1 MYLYALKMLFG
12 DKVKYTGLIIGIA
25 FSTMLICQQASIL
38 SGLII
43 KTSAFIDEFDGY
55 NVWVVNPGTRFTE
68 DGFAIGRNVLWEVKS
83 IDGVKVAKGI
93 FKRPVQI
100 KKGDQYQSGILIGMT
115 DDGSHPHGIAQSM
128 LDRGLVIET
137 KSLKIHS
144 GDDVYLENARLPV
157 SGTYPAQARF
167 FWEPVFYTAHENI
180 QLSMGIDGFTYIAVN
195 APDPLRVISEI
206 GSKTGLKA
214 MTAEEFREMN
224 SGYVMRETGIVTNF
238 AIAVALGF
246 VIGIIVT
253 GQTFYNFTLD
263 NLRYYGAMKA
273 MGVDHGTLAGM
284 VIIQALT
291 AALLGFAIGLGCAKA
306 CGYLILSMGL
316 AFDLNELIA
325 ATCLAAILGVSLF
338 AALLSMWRVFRV
350 DPAVVFKG

>member
-1 MYLYALKMLFG
+1 MYIYALKMLFG
-12 DKVKYTGLIIGIA
+12 DRVKYTGLIVGIA

-43 KTSAFIDEFDGY
+43 KTSAFIDEFGAY

-68 DGFAIGRNVLWEVKS
+68 DGFAIGSNVLWEVKS
-83 IDGVKVAKGI
+83 IDGVKVAKGV
-93 FKRPVQI
+93 FKRPVQL
-100 KKGDQYQSGILIGMT
+100 KNGGRYQSGILIGVT
-115 DDGSHPHGIAQSM
+115 DDGVQPHRIPQD
-128 LDRGLVIET
+128 LLERGLVVET
-137 KSLKIHS
+137 KPLKIKL
-144 GDDVYLENARLPV
+144 GDQVFVENTQLMVA
-157 SGTYPAQARF
+157 GNYAAQARF
-167 FWEPVFYTAHENI
+167 FWEPVFYTSHDNI
-180 QLSMGIDGFTYIAVN
+180 KASFGIDGFTYIALS
-195 APDPLRVISEI
+195 ADEPDRIAREI
-206 GSKTGLKA
+206 TEKTGLLGL
-214 MTAEEFREMN
+214 TADQFRSMN

-273 MGVDHGTLAGM
+273 MGVDHRTLAGM

-306 CGYLILSMGL
+306 CGVLILKMGL
-316 AFDLNELIA
+316 AFDLNGLIA
-325 ATCLAAILGVSLF
+325 STCLVAILSVSLL
-338 AALLSMWRVFRV
+338 AAMLSLWRVFRV
-350 DPAVVFKG
+350 DPAIVFKG